1 MLKIIIFNGSKGL
14 NAIDNPSKSNKDSL
28 ITHLSKIAEVPTFDP
43 IQNDWSSSG
52 SIRLIRNKKLKRALS
67 SWPLDIIAIKEMENL
82 WTEVMK
88 LKMIPICIIL
98 GISRDLE
105 KDYWC
110 IKNTEKSYLL
120 DKNSYVK
127 EVTIGKAK
135 FGVSSTEITSS
146 RIIASL
152 ARLAVSL
159 NRITNLQS
167 KALRD
172 RIIEIINLIDR
183 EIN

>member
-1 MLKIIIFNGSKGL
+1 
-14 NAIDNPSKSNKDSL
+14 
-28 ITHLSKIAEVPTFDP
+28 
-43 IQNDWSSSG
+43 
-52 SIRLIRNKKLKRALS
+52 
-67 SWPLDIIAIKEMENL
+67 
-82 WTEVMK
+82 
-88 LKMIPICIIL
+88 
-98 GISRDLE
+98 
-105 KDYWC
+105 
-110 IKNTEKSYLL
+110 
-120 DKNSYVK
+120 VK